1 MVCKKRLEENFQ
13 RLLKIGRQEGGGIT
27 RLAFGD
33 ADWEARKVIIEL
45 MENAG
50 LKVRFDAFGNIIG
63 RREGL
68 GLEKA
73 VVMLGSHIDSVPN
86 GGNFDGV
93 VGVLGAIEVLHCLE
107 EEEYRNDHP
116 IEVVVFMAEESSRF
130 GVATL
135 GSKAFC
141 GKLTPQN
148 LEQYQ
153 DKDGISLGQA
163 MQERGFI
170 PGRIKQAQYKGDIK
184 AFLELHIEQGKV
196 LETTNHQIGIVT
208 GIAAPTRFQVIL
220 IGQADHSG
228 ATPMN
233 MRQDALVAAAEVIL
247 LVEELAGKAAHHG
260 VVGTTGVIKADP
272 GVMNVIPG
280 RVELGIDIRGISLE
294 SKQWVVDELISGIGR
309 IRRKRS
315 VEMEVITITDE
326 IPVEL
331 SQEMVAVLQDVCK
344 EHPYPTMLMPS
355 GAGHDAMHLA
365 SLAPTGILF
374 IPCRGGVSH
383 NPAEWASLDD
393 IVAGSEILLTAIRQI
408 MKLPFLWQKDN
419 GIILKGK

>member
-1 MVCKKRLEENFQ
+1 MVSYRRLEENFQ
-13 RLLKIGRQEGGGIT
+13 RLSVIGRQDGGGIT

-33 ADWEARKVIIEL
+33 ADWEARNVVIEL
-45 MENAG
+45 MKNAG
-50 LKVRFDAFGNIIG
+50 LKIRVDAFGNIIG

-68 GLEKA
+68 YPEKS

-93 VGVLGAIEVLHCLE
+93 VGVLAAIEALQCLE
-107 EEEYRNDHP
+107 EQQEQNDHP

-141 GKLTPQN
+141 GKLSSQN
-148 LEQYQ
+148 LVQYK
-153 DKDGISLGQA
+153 DKDGITLAEAIQQRELAPENIG
-163 MQERGFI
+163 
-170 PGRIKQAQYKGDIK
+170 QAQYEGEIK

-208 GIAAPTRFQVIL
+208 GIAAPTRFKAIVT
-220 IGQADHSG
+220 GQADHSG

-233 MRQDALVAAAEVIL
+233 MRQDALTAAAEVIL
-247 LVEELAGKAAHHG
+247 LVEQLARKVAHLG

-272 GVMNVIPG
+272 GAINVIPG
-280 RVELGIDIRGISLE
+280 RVELGIDIRAIQLA
-294 SKQWVVDELISGIGR
+294 SKQWVVDELIAGIDK
-309 IRRKRS
+309 IKIQRS
-315 VEMEVITITDE
+315 VTIELITLTDE

-331 SQEMVAVLQDVCK
+331 LKEMVEELQEVCK
-344 EHPYPTMLMPS
+344 QHPYPNMLMPS

-365 SLAPTGILF
+365 SLAPTGIIF
-374 IPCRGGVSH
+374 IPCQGGISH
-383 NPAEWASLDD
+383 NPAEWASMDD
-393 IVAGSEILLTAIRQI
+393 IVAGTEILLTAIRKI
-408 MKLPFLWQKDN
+408 ANLEFSWKKAML
-419 GIILKGK
+419 